1 MPTTLASLLA
11 RSNNGFVIFDSRLQ
25 DDLGDGSS
33 ITTLDT
39 RKAYLALLE
48 ELKNGTVTRRQ
59 FRARCQQEVVFVD
72 DSCFGLLK
80 QRAAEQA
87 ALRHVIDDNAAVA
100 AAAAAAAATAAN
112 KAHKNKAEEVAE
124 QGGRSVGGGG
134 GGGGGGGDDDENDSD
149 GFDDDGDEERATRGC
164 AGWFPA
170 AFTRNPTP
178 VELAA
183 MQASVSVQLVTDTK
197 VETKFVDVLA
207 PPDNCE

>member
-1 MPTTLASLLA
+1 M
-11 RSNNGFVIFDSRLQ
+11 IFDSRLQ

-80 QRAAEQA
+80 QRAAEKA

-112 KAHKNKAEEVAE
+112 KAHKNKKKKKSRSK
-124 QGGRSVGGGG
+124 GGRSVGGGG
-134 GGGGGGGDDDENDSD
+134 GGGGGDDDDENDSD
-149 GFDDDGDEERATRGC
+149 GFDDDGDEEEGDSGVH

>member
-1 MPTTLASLLA
+1 M
-11 RSNNGFVIFDSRLQ
+11 IFDSRLQ

-59 FRARCQQEVVFVD
+59 FRARC
-72 DSCFGLLK
+72 SKGWCSWTTPASASSSGRRRSLL
-80 QRAAEQA
+80 
-87 ALRHVIDDNAAVA
+87 LHVIDDNAVAA

-112 KAHKNKAEEVAE
+112 KAQNKKKSRSK
-124 QGGRSVGGGG
+124 GGRSVGG
-134 GGGGGGGDDDENDSD
+134 GGGGGGGDDDENDND
-149 GFDDDGDEERATRGC
+149 GFDDDGDEEEGDSGVH